1 MLAKPSIFLFFIFYS
16 LNSSTTESRLNLNEN
31 VIFSTETLYHPAGP
45 TTRNEW
51 RSSSDGGI
59 IQLEIKKA
67 RSGQMLLRKLK
78 LVYQHK
84 VGWRIE
90 DIDGNVKLKI
100 NPTSINSKKS
110 LNLKINN
117 QIWAITLSN
126 EEIPISI
133 QGIAAETEPI
143 VDIKLKS
150 L

>member
-1 MLAKPSIFLFFIFYS
+1 VLAKPSIFLFFIFYS
-16 LNSSTTESRLNLNEN
+16 LNPSATESRLNLNEN
-31 VIFSTETLYHPAGP
+31 VIFSSEILYHPAGP

-67 RSGQMLLRKLK
+67 RSGQMLLKKLK
-78 LVYQHK
+78 LVYQNK

-90 DIDGNVKLKI
+90 DINGGVKLKI
-100 NPTSINSKKS
+100 SSTSINSKKS

-133 QGIAAETEPI
+133 QGIATETEPT
-143 VDIKLKS
+143 VDIELKS